1 MSGGPER
8 QQPMLRDEGIDAVN
22 LHRSEWSAGLV
33 TLFHRFERHAWG
45 WDAQHE
51 RMIVELLQM
60 GDRRDLLRPRRSAD
74 RRRPRAAT
82 AG

>member
-1 MSGGPER
+1 MTGGPER
-8 QQPMLRDEGIDAVN
+8 QRRCSATRGIDAVN

-51 RMIVELLQM
+51 RMIVELLHD
-60 GDRRDLLRPRRSAD
+60 GRSTGSS
-74 RRRPRAAT
+74 PT
-82 AG
+82 TSTG